1 MRERDRDRERLG
13 AEHDEI
19 NYQGDNQDWPE
30 WEAEPESHDQNCED
44 GEHCSLLRWFI
55 VLLTIALILYGQ
67 STNHCTRAIK
77 FVSPARS

>member
-1 MRERDRDRERLG
+1 MRERDRERLG

-55 VLLTIALILYGQ
+55 VLLTIALICITSQQIIALAQ
-67 STNHCTRAIK
+67 LIL
-77 FVSPARS
+77 